1 MGELIESAEQLSKI
15 SKRLEELK
23 QTLEAGQLKADEVA
37 DSAVEY
43 KILKIAYKQLLYGEM
58 VNFLKMEAPSVTPQT
73 TGENEKKNDN

>member
-1 MGELIESAEQLSKI
+1 MKKLIEDAKQLSKI

-43 KILKIAYKQLLYGEM
+43 KILKMAYKELLYGEM
-58 VNFLKMEAPSVTPQT
+58 VDSLKMEAPQKTQ
-73 TGENEKKNDN
+73 KRK